1 MIVSVNVVLAVS
13 MTVIVFGVVVL
24 GVAATRLV
32 VRVMIVCGHEGLY
45 IETHPITQPEV
56 TIESR
61 TIWSP
66 R

>member
-1 MIVSVNVVLAVS
+1 MIVGMTMVVPG
-13 MTVIVFGVVVL
+13 FWVL
-24 GVAATRLV
+24 GLV

-45 IETHPITQPEV
+45 IETPFIRQPEA

-66 R
+66 P